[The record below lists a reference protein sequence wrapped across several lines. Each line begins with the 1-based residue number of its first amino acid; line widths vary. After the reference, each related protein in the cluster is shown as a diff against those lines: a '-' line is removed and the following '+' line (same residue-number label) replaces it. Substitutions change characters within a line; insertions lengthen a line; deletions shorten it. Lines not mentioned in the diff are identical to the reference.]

1 MDERALARGIGWA
14 SLAMGLALLAP
25 ARASRLFGLGARP
38 ALLRAIGAR
47 DLVVGLGLLRC
58 GDRARWLRLQALAD
72 VADAALMGAGLLT
85 GAFARGAGDP
95 LAGRG
100 AGVRPL
106 QPGPGPA
113 AGSTG
118 GRGAMIPQWW
128 ISPVGQRDDVRAVPL

>member
-25 ARASRLFGLGARP
+25 ARAARLFGLGARP

-72 VADAALMGAGLLT
+72 VADAALMAAGLLT
-85 GAFARGAGDP
+85 GAFARGRATLWLVGALASARCSLVLARRLDRRAGEAP
-95 LAGRG
+95 
-100 AGVRPL
+100 
-106 QPGPGPA
+106 
-113 AGSTG
+113 
-118 GRGAMIPQWW
+118 
-128 ISPVGQRDDVRAVPL
+128 